1 MQATVTEI
9 GKHAI
14 DDSEKMIIL
23 FGETATDTLKQHAV
37 IQSFPEKDQV
47 TLAEGDHLKIGDTNY
62 TITKV
67 GSFANSNLQSIA
79 HSTLIF
85 ADAPTDEDYVI
96 RNGVYLTPHQLP
108 KITIGTIFD
117 FIVKKTLINEKK
129 TND

>member
-79 HSTLIF
+79 HSTLI
-85 ADAPTDEDYVI
+85 DEDDVI

-108 KITIGTIFD
+108 KITIGTTID
-117 FIVKKTLINEKK
+117 YLVNGA
-129 TND
+129 

>member
-85 ADAPTDEDYVI
+85 ADAPTDEDDVI
-96 RNGVYLTPHQLP
+96 RNGVYLTPHQLQ
-108 KITIGTIFD
+108 KITIGTTID
-117 FIVKKTLINEKK
+117 YLVNGA
-129 TND
+129 

>member
-62 TITKV
+62 TIT
-67 GSFANSNLQSIA
+67 
-79 HSTLIF
+79 STLIF
-85 ADAPTDEDYVI
+85 ADAPTDEDDVI

-108 KITIGTIFD
+108 KITIGTTID
-117 FIVKKTLINEKK
+117 YLVNGA
-129 TND
+129 

>member
-47 TLAEGDHLKIGDTNY
+47 TLAEGDHLK
-62 TITKV
+62 TIQSQKWVLLPIVTCKV
-67 GSFANSNLQSIA
+67 S
-79 HSTLIF
+79 
-85 ADAPTDEDYVI
+85 
-96 RNGVYLTPHQLP
+96 LTAL
-108 KITIGTIFD
+108 
-117 FIVKKTLINEKK
+117 
-129 TND
+129 

>member
-1 MQATVTEI
+1 M
-9 GKHAI
+9 
-14 DDSEKMIIL
+14 
-23 FGETATDTLKQHAV
+23 KQHAV

-85 ADAPTDEDYVI
+85 ADAPTDEDDVI

-108 KITIGTIFD
+108 KITIGTTID
-117 FIVKKTLINEKK
+117 YLVNGA
-129 TND
+129 

>member
-62 TITKV
+62 TITKSGFFLPIV
-67 GSFANSNLQSIA
+67 TLQSIA

-85 ADAPTDEDYVI
+85 ADAPTDEDDVI

-108 KITIGTIFD
+108 KITIGTTID
-117 FIVKKTLINEKK
+117 YLVNGA
-129 TND
+129 

>member
-47 TLAEGDHLKIGDTNY
+47 TLAEGDHLKIGDT
-62 TITKV
+62 
-67 GSFANSNLQSIA
+67 SIA

-85 ADAPTDEDYVI
+85 ADAPTDEDDVI

-108 KITIGTIFD
+108 KITIGTTID
-117 FIVKKTLINEKK
+117 YLVNGA
-129 TND
+129 